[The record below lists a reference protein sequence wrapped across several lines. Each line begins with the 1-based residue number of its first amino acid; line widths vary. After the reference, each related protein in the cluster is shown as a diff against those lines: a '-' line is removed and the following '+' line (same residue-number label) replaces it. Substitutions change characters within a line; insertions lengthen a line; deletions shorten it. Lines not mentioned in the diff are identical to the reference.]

1 MADQQLARYNLN
13 EFQTQILL
21 PLEARGAGV
30 ITRELLIEGNS
41 LLSSVFIAAADP
53 GASVEVKYF
62 DYTTGAITAERF
74 DLESHRV
81 LTTADVGDTNRITVA
96 RIHNKPVVEATV
108 VGGSVT
114 FGVYATVV
122 SSFVTDLDQALQ
134 LDGATADVLVDKG
147 MPFMCYDEDQN
158 KFFFVRCVDGTIPV
172 SESEAGDPVFEDAQS
187 VTTPGIEQ
195 TLISTTVPALKLRK
209 LKKVI
214 VTCRQ
219 PGKYKI
225 DDGSVIIGSGRTGA
239 ANLDSEFKWEPR
251 RDITAGTTLNVKFTA
266 DSASPASDVE
276 AYLMASDLDV

>member
-21 PLEARGAGV
+21 KLETRAPGV
-30 ITRELLIEGNS
+30 ISRELLIEGNS
-41 LLSSVFIAAADP
+41 LLSSVYIAAADP

-62 DYTTGAITAERF
+62 DYTTGAITAERY
-74 DLESHRV
+74 DLTSHRV
-81 LTTADVGDTNRITVA
+81 LTDADVGDTNRVTVS

-108 VGGSVT
+108 LGGNVT

-147 MPFMCYDEDQN
+147 MPFMCYDEDKNQ
-158 KFFFVRCVDGTIPV
+158 FFFVRCVDGTIPV
-172 SESEAGDPVFEDAQS
+172 SESEAGDPVHEGAQS
-187 VTTPGIEQ
+187 ITTPGLEQ
-195 TLISTTVPALKLRK
+195 TLISSTVPLAKIRK

-219 PGKYKI
+219 PGKYTI

-251 RDITAGTTLNVKFTA
+251 RDFSAGTTLNLKFIA
-266 DSASPASDVE
+266 DGSSPASDIE